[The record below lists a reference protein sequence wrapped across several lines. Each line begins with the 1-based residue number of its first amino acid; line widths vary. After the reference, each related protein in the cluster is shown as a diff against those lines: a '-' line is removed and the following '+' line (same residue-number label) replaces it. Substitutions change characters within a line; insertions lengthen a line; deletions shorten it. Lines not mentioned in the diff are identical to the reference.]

1 MSPSLEQPKT
11 PIPGK
16 AQDWLSRIGDLPDH
30 YHGQIWDSGVM
41 PNNFLFF
48 LRTQADQLA
57 PLGVTHN
64 LHHRVELVVNYHGS
78 GTLCLGTDLVR
89 FQPGS
94 AVLVKPGTFHYYF
107 DVPKDGF
114 SWLFF
119 TCEIDAEYLQDLPT
133 APVQLQADDLR
144 QVKQAATSYL
154 QPGSERNVFE
164 TGLTM
169 GRVIQHMPDRAL
181 STVDPE
187 VEEKTRFFCDILR
200 SITEYV
206 DEQMNCALRIHD
218 LAEKVGLSE
227 SHLRKLFRENS
238 GIGLGEYL
246 RRSRLSRGVGLIHR
260 SDLSISEI
268 AKESGFESIHAFSQ
282 SFRRAMG
289 MPPTAYRKYLEDG
302 HPPIRI
308 PVDPHPSRET
318 NL

>member
-1 MSPSLEQPKT
+1 MPVQT
-11 PIPGK
+11 P
-16 AQDWLSRIGDLPDH
+16 DWLSRIGDLPDH
-30 YHGQIWDSGVM
+30 YHGQVWDSGIM

-48 LRTQADQLA
+48 LRTHADQLA

-64 LHHRVELVVNYHGS
+64 LHHRVEMVVNYDGC
-78 GTLCLGTDLVR
+78 GTLCLGNNLTR
-89 FQPGS
+89 FQPGY

-107 DVPKDGF
+107 DVPTDGF

-119 TCEIDAEYLQDLPT
+119 TCELNSECIQELPDT
-133 APVQLQADDLR
+133 PVELQADDL
-144 QVKQAATSYL
+144 QQIKEAALSYL
-154 QPGSERNVFE
+154 HPDSERNIFE
-164 TGLTM
+164 TGLSM
-169 GRVIQHMPDRAL
+169 GRVMQHMPDRPL
-181 STVDPE
+181 VTLDPDMD
-187 VEEKTRFFCDILR
+187 EKTRFFCDILR
-200 SITEYV
+200 KITEYV
-206 DEQMNCALRIHD
+206 DAQMNCALRIHD

-227 SHLRKLFRENS
+227 SHLRKVFRENS

-260 SDLSISEI
+260 SELSISEI

-308 PVDPHPSRET
+308 PVEPQPQPPVEAPI
-318 NL
+318 